1 MEITKIEQ
9 QLKNTER
16 YNLYIDGEFLLGVY
30 EETLL
35 KFQLRK
41 DDEITAEKLA
51 EIRDYDEFNY
61 GKSIAY
67 KFLSY
72 KPRSINEVK
81 NKLTYKKISK
91 ITVGKIIEHLK
102 KYDFVNDEIYAK
114 MYLNEKIEKKGMGK
128 SMIQF
133 KMIDKGIDKEV
144 ISKVI
149 DENYPEEKQV
159 ESGKKLLEKYL
170 KKKSKTEDKF
180 ELKKKCYQYLFSR
193 GYSYPV
199 ISQILDLK
207 NSEDNSS

>member
-30 EETLL
+30 DETLL

-41 DDEITAEKLA
+41 GDEITAEKLA

-61 GKSIAY
+61 GKNVAY

-72 KPRSINEVK
+72 KPRSIKEVK

-91 ITVGKIIEHLK
+91 ASVEKIIEHLK
-102 KYDFVNDEIYAK
+102 KYDFVNDEVYAK
-114 MYLNEKIEKKGMGK
+114 MYLNEKIAKKGMGK

-133 KMIDKGIDKEV
+133 KMIDKGIDKDM

-149 DENYPEEKQV
+149 DENYPEDKQI
-159 ESGKKLLEKYL
+159 ESGRKLLEKYL
-170 KKKSKTEDKF
+170 KKKSKIEDKL

-207 NSEDNSS
+207 NSEDNES